1 MRLTKMWRR
10 LIGVFI
16 FLIILGLV
24 GEGDFQSEL
33 MEEQNYCDRVERGTS
48 HTHYRKEINCQKY
61 ADD

>member
-1 MRLTKMWRR
+1 MRLTTMWRI

-33 MEEQNYCDRVERGTS
+33 MEEQNYCDRVERGT

>member
-1 MRLTKMWRR
+1 MWKI

-16 FLIILGLV
+16 FLILGLV

-33 MEEQNYCDRVERGTS
+33 MEEQNYCDRIQRDTHS
-48 HTHYRKEINCQKY
+48 HYRKEINCQKY

>member
-1 MRLTKMWRR
+1 MRLTTMWRR

-33 MEEQNYCDRVERGTS
+33 MEEQHYCERVQSGT